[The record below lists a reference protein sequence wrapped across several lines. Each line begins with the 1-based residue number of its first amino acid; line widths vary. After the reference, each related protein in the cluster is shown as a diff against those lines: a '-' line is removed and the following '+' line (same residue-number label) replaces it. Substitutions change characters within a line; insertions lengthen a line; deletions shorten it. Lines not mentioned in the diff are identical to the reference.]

1 MAYEENSSG
10 PMDIDLL
17 KSFIA
22 ICETGSFTAAAR
34 QIGRTQ
40 SAVSLQVRRL
50 EATLGRPLL
59 LRTSSA
65 VELTEHGELF
75 LRYAKN
81 IVASYGAALAAFD
94 RGSVEGVVVLGLPE
108 DYAPR
113 ILSDVLRSFI
123 ELYPLATV
131 DLVLEESKSLIRRL
145 AEGAVDLAF
154 ITEGEGPVRGGP
166 IVFRDRNVWVTS
178 RIGNVHERDPLPV
191 AIRTEEDTNT
201 QVMMGAL
208 QAMKRAHRLAVIS
221 RSMTGLRAAVTGG
234 LAVSVMMRSSVT
246 QDMRELSPQE
256 GFPPLAEFIIR
267 LERSHVKK
275 SAIIDRLEA
284 HLMARFSTELA
295 RG

>member
-1 MAYEENSSG
+1 
-10 PMDIDLL
+10 MDIDLL

-59 LRTSSA
+59 LRTSGA
-65 VELTEHGELF
+65 VALTEHGELF
-75 LRYAKN
+75 LRYAKD

-113 ILSDVLRSFI
+113 ILCDVLRSFI

-131 DLVLEESKSLIRRL
+131 DLVLEDLKALIRRL

-154 ITEGEGPVRGGP
+154 ITEGEGPVQGGP
-166 IVFRDRNVWVTS
+166 IAFRDRNVWVTS
-178 RIGNVHERDPLPV
+178 RLGNVHERDPLPV

-201 QVMMGAL
+201 HVMMAAL
-208 QAMKRAHRLAVIS
+208 QAMKRAHRVAVH
-221 RSMTGLRAAVTGG
+221 
-234 LAVSVMMRSSVT
+234 
-246 QDMRELSPQE
+246 QPQHDRIAHR
-256 GFPPLAEFIIR
+256 GHRRPRR
-267 LERSHVKK
+267 LGDHAQQRH
-275 SAIIDRLEA
+275 
-284 HLMARFSTELA
+284 
-295 RG
+295 

>member
-1 MAYEENSSG
+1 
-10 PMDIDLL
+10 MDIDLL

-22 ICETGSFTAAAR
+22 ICETGGFTAAAR

-40 SAVSLQVRRL
+40 SAVSLQVQRL
-50 EATLGRPLL
+50 ETTLGRPLL
-59 LRTSSA
+59 VRTSTG
-65 VELTEHGELF
+65 VKLTEHGELF
-75 LRYAKN
+75 LGYAKD

-131 DLVLEESKSLIRRL
+131 DLVLEESKTLIRRL

-166 IVFRDRNVWVTS
+166 IAFRDRTVWAAPLT
-178 RIGNVHERDPLPV
+178 GNVHERDPLPV
-191 AIRTEEDTNT
+191 AIRTEDDTNT
-201 QVMMGAL
+201 VVMLRSL
-208 QAMKRAHRLAVIS
+208 QEMKRSHRIAVIS
-221 RSMTGLRAAVTGG
+221 RNMTGLQAAVSGG

-246 QDMRELSPQE
+246 QDMRELTPAE
-256 GFPPLAEFIIR
+256 GFPSLSEFTIR
-267 LERSHVKK
+267 LERAHAKK
-275 SAIIDRLEA
+275 SDIIDRLEA
-284 HLMARFSTELA
+284 HLMARFAQVL
-295 RG
+295 

>member
-1 MAYEENSSG
+1 MAYEENSSTA
-10 PMDIDLL
+10 MDIDLL

-40 SAVSLQVRRL
+40 SAVSLQIRRL

-59 LRTSSA
+59 LRTSSTI
-65 VELTEHGELF
+65 ELTEHGELF
-75 LRYAKN
+75 LRYAKD
-81 IVASYGAALAAFD
+81 IVSSYGAALAAFD

-113 ILSDVLRSFI
+113 LLSDVLRSFI

-131 DLVLEESKSLIRRL
+131 DLVLEESKTLIRRL

-166 IVFRDRNVWVTS
+166 IAFRDRNVWVTA
-178 RIGNVHERDPLPV
+178 RVGNVHERDPLPV

-201 QVMMGAL
+201 HVMMAAL
-208 QAMKRAHRLAVIS
+208 QAMKRAHRIAVIS

-234 LAVSVMMRSSVT
+234 LAVSVIMRSSVT
-246 QDMRELSPQE
+246 EDMRELSPQE
-256 GFPPLAEFIIR
+256 GFPPLAEFVIR

-284 HLMARFSTELA
+284 HLMARFSAELA
-295 RG
+295 RA

>member
-1 MAYEENSSG
+1 
-10 PMDIDLL
+10 MDIDLL

-34 QIGRTQ
+34 QVGRTQ
-40 SAVSLQVRRL
+40 SAVSLQIRRL

-59 LRTSSA
+59 VRTSTN
-65 VELTEHGELF
+65 VQLTDHGELF
-75 LRYAKN
+75 LNYAKD
-81 IVASYGAALAAFD
+81 IVASYAAALAAFD

-131 DLVLEESKSLIRRL
+131 DLVLEESKTLIKRL
-145 AEGAVDLAF
+145 ADGAVDLAF

-166 IVFRDRNVWVTS
+166 IVFRDRMVWVAPLA
-178 RIGNVHERDPLPV
+178 GNVHEREPLPV
-191 AIRTEEDTNT
+191 AFRTEDDTT
-201 QVMMGAL
+201 TRSMLSAL
-208 QAMKRAHRLAVIS
+208 EAMKRPHRVAVIS

-234 LAVSVMMRSSVT
+234 LAVSVIMGSSVT
-246 QDMRELSPQE
+246 QDMRELSPAE
-256 GFPPLAEFIIR
+256 GFPPLAEFTIR
-267 LERSHVKK
+267 LERAHLKK

-284 HLMARFSTELA
+284 HLMARFAQERA
-295 RG
+295 R

>member
-1 MAYEENSSG
+1 
-10 PMDIDLL
+10 MDIDLL

-34 QIGRTQ
+34 QVGRTQ
-40 SAVSLQVRRL
+40 SAISLQVRRL
-50 EATLGRPLL
+50 ETTLGRPLL
-59 LRTSSA
+59 VRSSGN
-65 VELTEHGELF
+65 VGLTEHGEMF
-75 LRYAKN
+75 LGYARE
-81 IVASYGAALAAFD
+81 IVASYDAALAAFD

-131 DLVLEESKSLIRRL
+131 DLVLEESKMLIKRL

-166 IVFRDRNVWVTS
+166 IVFRDRTVWVAPLT
-178 RIGNVHERDPLPV
+178 GNVHERDPLPV
-191 AIRTEEDTNT
+191 AIRDESDTNT
-201 QVMMGAL
+201 LIMMNSL
-208 QAMKRAHRLAVIS
+208 QAMKRAHRVSVIS
-221 RSMTGLRAAVTGG
+221 RNMTGVRAAVTGG

-246 QDMRELSPQE
+246 ADMRELTPAE
-256 GFPPLAEFIIR
+256 GFPPLTDFTIR
-267 LERSHVKK
+267 LERAHLKK

-284 HLMARFSTELA
+284 HLRARFSQDQAT
-295 RG
+295 

>member
-1 MAYEENSSG
+1 MAHEENSSG

-22 ICETGSFTAAAR
+22 ICETGSFTSAAR

-65 VELTEHGELF
+65 VEPTEHGELF

-131 DLVLEESKSLIRRL
+131 DLVLEDSKSLIRRL

-178 RIGNVHERDPLPV
+178 RTGNVHQRDPLPV

-201 QVMMGAL
+201 QVMMGSL

-221 RSMTGLRAAVTGG
+221 RSMTGLRAAVTAG
-234 LAVSVMMRSSVT
+234 LAVSVMMRSSLT
-246 QDMRELSPQE
+246 KDMRELSPQE
-256 GFPPLAEFIIR
+256 GFPPLAEFTIR

-275 SAIIDRLEA
+275 STIIDRLEA

>member
-1 MAYEENSSG
+1 
-10 PMDIDLL
+10 MDIDLL

-50 EATLGRPLL
+50 ETTLGRPLL
-59 LRTSSA
+59 VRTSTS

-75 LRYAKN
+75 LGYAKD

-94 RGSVEGVVVLGLPE
+94 RGSVAGVVVLGLPE

-131 DLVLEESKSLIRRL
+131 DLVLEESKVLVKRL
-145 AEGAVDLAF
+145 AEGAIDLAF

-166 IVFRDRNVWVTS
+166 IAFRDRTVWVAPLA
-178 RIGNVHERDPLPV
+178 GNVHERDPLPV
-191 AIRTEEDTNT
+191 AIRDENDTNT
-201 QVMMGAL
+201 LIMMNSL
-208 QAMKRAHRLAVIS
+208 QAMKRAHRVTVIS
-221 RSMTGLRAAVTGG
+221 RNMTGVRVAVTGG

-246 QDMRELSPQE
+246 PDMRELTPAE
-256 GFPPLAEFIIR
+256 GFPSLSEFTIR
-267 LERSHVKK
+267 LERAHLKK

-284 HLMARFSTELA
+284 HLMARFSQD
-295 RG
+295 

>member
-1 MAYEENSSG
+1 
-10 PMDIDLL
+10 MDIDLL

-34 QIGRTQ
+34 QVGRTQ

-59 LRTSSA
+59 LRTSSN
-65 VELTEHGELF
+65 VRLTEHGELF
-75 LRYAKN
+75 LGYAKD
-81 IVASYGAALAAFD
+81 IVTSYNGALAAFD
-94 RGSVEGVVVLGLPE
+94 RGSVEGVVVLGLSE

-131 DLVLEESKSLIRRL
+131 DLVLEESKLLVKRL

-166 IVFRDRNVWVTS
+166 IAFRDRIVWVAPLT
-178 RIGNVHERDPLPV
+178 GNVHERDPLPV
-191 AIRTEEDTNT
+191 AIRSEDDSYA
-201 QVMMGAL
+201 QAMISSL
-208 QAMKRAHRLAVIS
+208 HAMKRLHRIAVIS

-234 LAVSVMMRSSVT
+234 LAVTAMVRSSVT
-246 QDMRELSPQE
+246 ADMRELTPQE
-256 GFPPLAEFIIR
+256 GFPALAEFNIR
-267 LERSHVKK
+267 LERANLKK
-275 SAIIDRLEA
+275 SAIIDRLET
-284 HLMARFSTELA
+284 HLMARFSEEH
-295 RG
+295 